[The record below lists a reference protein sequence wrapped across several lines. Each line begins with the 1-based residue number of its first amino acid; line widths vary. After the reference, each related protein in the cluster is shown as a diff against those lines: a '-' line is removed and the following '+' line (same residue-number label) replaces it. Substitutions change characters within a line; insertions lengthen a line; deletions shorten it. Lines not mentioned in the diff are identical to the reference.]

1 VQQIFSQDD
10 IAIKHTQWI
19 YVSQII
25 HILQRNLDHKDN
37 THGIQSHRPK
47 YESNHVI
54 TCVEEEHG
62 RNHLITGH

>member
-1 VQQIFSQDD
+1 MREISNQDD
-10 IAIKHTQWI
+10 IATENTQWI

-25 HILQRNLDHKDN
+25 HTPSQPRQKDDIQGLQYRC
-37 THGIQSHRPK
+37 PK

-54 TCVEEEHG
+54 TCAEVEHA